1 MSSFV
6 ERDAVEVV
14 VAAQWFRVLGSTP
27 PSLDTN
33 FFDSGGN
40 SLAAARLT
48 TALCKA
54 FRTDFPV
61 QVVFD
66 AQTFRGISDWIRR
79 GVPASGKR
87 LVTLNEKGAG
97 APLLLLPS
105 GGGGVIGLQRFGG
118 APFDRPVFGLQAR
131 GLDPRDGLPFTV
143 LDEMTADFVR
153 VVEESA
159 LPRTL
164 HLAGYCSGGTFAY
177 ELARELRARGWNVLS
192 VSLFN
197 TSLYRRPLVLEE
209 LIQQR
214 LAGIAAA
221 TGLEVPAGELD
232 AAQVFHAL
240 KDRSEDIL
248 EADLA
253 SFEARLR
260 VYGSLWTAV
269 TGYRPRLQDIPVR
282 LFATPDRYHP
292 DDVALMGEDDR
303 DWSELGFRDFRAY
316 DVEVSH
322 RDMLRHDPTLHAIE
336 RSLAELDAAADPR
349 GPGRPSP
356 VGESV
361 PSAATALADL
371 LPDPAEEVG
380 PDTLLAL
387 GHGEELTDTDTDT
400 VPVHVRVT
408 EWMRTHPERVAVS
421 SGGAS
426 VTYGQLDSWATHVA
440 TGLAAAGV
448 TRGHRVGVLAEP
460 SLAMVAAVLGTLR
473 CGAAYVPVDT
483 AHPDARI
490 GSVLTDGGVTAL
502 AVTPL
507 TASRAVAPGLPRV
520 LVRGSWTEEDQLNRP
535 DEPRATPASYEDAGP
550 EDTAYLIYT
559 SGSTGEPKG
568 VLVGHRELAAS
579 TSARRTVYPGEPVF
593 LLVSPL
599 AFDSSVAGIWGTLT
613 AGGHLVVATSEEVRD
628 PGLLVRLVARHGV
641 THLLCVPS
649 LYAVLLDAAEHLG
662 LDALRSLGT
671 VTVAGE
677 PLPQSLLHRHFE
689 LLSGTKV
696 ALVNEYGPT
705 EATVWASYAR
715 FDAPGPV
722 TIGRPVPGTRLYV
735 LDEERRPVRVGV
747 TGELYIGGA
756 GVTHGYHGRPE
767 ATRQVFL
774 TDPFADVDGARMY
787 RTGDLVRWNR
797 DGTLDFV
804 GRRDHQVKI
813 RGHRV
818 ELGAVEARLEA
829 QPGIREA
836 VVVPND
842 TGTGLIAFALA
853 STTPPATAP
862 AEHLADERTLRTRMA
877 ELLPAVMVPESILV
891 LPHLPRTV
899 NGKVDRAALL
909 RLGHGA

>member
-33 FFDSGGN
+33 FFDIGGN

-66 AQTFRGISDWIRR
+66 AQTFRGISEWIRR

-87 LVTLNEKGAG
+87 LVALNEKGAG

-118 APFDRPVFGLQAR
+118 APFDRPVFGLQSR
-131 GLDPRDGLPFTV
+131 GLDPRDGLPFTD
-143 LDEMTADFVR
+143 LEEMTADFVR
-153 VVEESA
+153 VVEGSA

-164 HLAGYCSGGTFAY
+164 HLGGYCTGGTFAY
-177 ELARELRARGWNVLS
+177 ELARKLRARGWNVLS

-214 LAGIAAA
+214 LVGLATAAGMETACG
-221 TGLEVPAGELD
+221 TLD
-232 AAQVFHAL
+232 SAQVFQAL
-240 KDRSEDIL
+240 KEKGGDIL

-269 TGYRPRLQDIPVR
+269 TGYRPDVQDLPVR
-282 LFATPDRYHP
+282 LFTTSDRYHP
-292 DDVALMGEDDR
+292 DDLALMTDDDR
-303 DWSELGFRDFRAY
+303 DWSELGLRDFRAH

-322 RDMLRHDPTLHAIE
+322 RDMLRHEPTLHAIE
-336 RSLAELDAAADPR
+336 RSLAEIDAAVAFDECPTPASGSAPSDAALSSD
-349 GPGRPSP
+349 GPIPMPTG
-356 VGESV
+356 
-361 PSAATALADL
+361 DL
-371 LPDPAEEVG
+371 G
-380 PDTLLAL
+380 PKALLAL
-387 GHGEELTDTDTDT
+387 GRGEELLAADPM
-400 VPVHVRVT
+400 PVHEHVT
-408 EWMRTHPERVAVS
+408 EWMRSHPDRVAVS
-421 SGGAS
+421 SGGTS
-426 VTYGQLDSWATHVA
+426 VTYGQLDSWATRVA
-440 TGLAAAGV
+440 TELTAVGV
-448 TRGHRVGVLAEP
+448 TRGCRVGVLAEP
-460 SLAMVAAVLGTLR
+460 SLAMVAAVLGALR
-473 CGAAYVPVDT
+473 CGAAYVPVDI

-490 GSVLTDGGVTAL
+490 DTTLSDADVTAL
-502 AVTPL
+502 AVTSL
-507 TASRAVAPGLPRV
+507 TASRDVAPGLPR
-520 LVRGSWTEEDQLNRP
+520 LRVRDTWTEEQGSLPAADAASIRP
-535 DEPRATPASYEDAGP
+535 QEETGP

-568 VLVGHRELAAS
+568 VLVAHRELAAS
-579 TSARRTVYPGEPVF
+579 TSARRMVYPGAPVF

-628 PGLLVRLVARHGV
+628 PGLLVRLVARYGI
-641 THLLCVPS
+641 TQLLCVPS
-649 LYAVLLDAAEHLG
+649 LYAVLLEAAEHLG
-662 LDALRSLGT
+662 LDLLRSLDS

-677 PLPQSLLHRHFE
+677 PLPQPLSRRHFE
-689 LLSGTKV
+689 LLPGTV

-715 FDAPGPV
+715 FDASGPV
-722 TIGRPVPGTRLYV
+722 SIGRPVPGTRLYV
-735 LDEERRPVRVGV
+735 LDEKRRPVPVGV

-756 GVTHGYHGRPE
+756 GVARGYHRRPE
-767 ATRQVFL
+767 ATGRVFL
-774 TDPFADVDGARMY
+774 VDPFADGDGARMY
-787 RTGDLVRWNR
+787 RTGDLVRWNP

-804 GRRDHQVKI
+804 GRRDHQVKV
-813 RGHRV
+813 RGHRI
-818 ELGAVEARLEA
+818 ELGAVEHQLAA
-829 QPGIREA
+829 QAGVREA
-836 VVVPND
+836 VVVPNEA
-842 TGTGLIAFALA
+842 GSSLIAFAL
-853 STTPPATAP
+853 TTPSSPAP
-862 AEHLADERTLRTRMA
+862 DDRTLRTRLA
-877 ELLPAVMVPESILV
+877 ELLPSVMVPERIVV
-891 LPHLPRTV
+891 LADFPRTV

-909 RLGHGA
+909 RHGV

>member
-1 MSSFV
+1 M
-6 ERDAVEVV
+6 
-14 VAAQWFRVLGSTP
+14 
-27 PSLDTN
+27 
-33 FFDSGGN
+33 
-40 SLAAARLT
+40 
-48 TALCKA
+48 
-54 FRTDFPV
+54 
-61 QVVFD
+61 
-66 AQTFRGISDWIRR
+66 
-79 GVPASGKR
+79 
-87 LVTLNEKGAG
+87 
-97 APLLLLPS
+97 
-105 GGGGVIGLQRFGG
+105 
-118 APFDRPVFGLQAR
+118 
-131 GLDPRDGLPFTV
+131 
-143 LDEMTADFVR
+143 
-153 VVEESA
+153 
-159 LPRTL
+159 
-164 HLAGYCSGGTFAY
+164 
-177 ELARELRARGWNVLS
+177 
-192 VSLFN
+192 
-197 TSLYRRPLVLEE
+197 
-209 LIQQR
+209 
-214 LAGIAAA
+214 
-221 TGLEVPAGELD
+221 
-232 AAQVFHAL
+232 

-269 TGYRPRLQDIPVR
+269 TGYRPRPQDIPVR

-336 RSLAELDAAADPR
+336 RSLAELDA
-349 GPGRPSP
+349 P
-356 VGESV
+356 VSESV
-361 PSAATALADL
+361 PAAATAVADL
-371 LPDPAEEVG
+371 LPDPAEEVD

-387 GHGEELTDTDTDT
+387 GHGEQLTGTDTDT

-426 VTYGQLDSWATHVA
+426 VTYGQLDSWATRVA
-440 TGLAAAGV
+440 AGLAAAGV

-490 GSVLTDGGVTAL
+490 GSILSDAGVTAV

-520 LVRGSWTEEDQLNRP
+520 VVGGNWTEEDQGAAGRAADDTSVHP
-535 DEPRATPASYEDAGP
+535 RKPHEPHEPHERYEPHEPSYEDAGP

-579 TSARRTVYPGEPVF
+579 TAARRTVYPGEPVF

-662 LDALRSLGT
+662 MDALRSLGT

-689 LLSGTKV
+689 LLSDTKV

-722 TIGRPVPGTRLYV
+722 SIGRPVPGTRLYV
-735 LDEERRPVRVGV
+735 LDEECRPVRVGV

-756 GVTHGYHGRPE
+756 GVARGYHGRPE
-767 ATRQVFL
+767 ATGRVFL
-774 TDPFADVDGARMY
+774 TDPFAGVDGARMY

-818 ELGAVEARLEA
+818 ELGAVEAQLAA
-829 QPGIREA
+829 QPGVREA
-836 VVVPND
+836 VVVAND

-853 STTPPATAP
+853 STAPPATAP
-862 AEHLADERTLRTRMA
+862 GDHLADERTLRTRMA
-877 ELLPAVMVPESILV
+877 ELLPAVMVPESILL
-891 LPHLPRTV
+891 LPDFPRTV